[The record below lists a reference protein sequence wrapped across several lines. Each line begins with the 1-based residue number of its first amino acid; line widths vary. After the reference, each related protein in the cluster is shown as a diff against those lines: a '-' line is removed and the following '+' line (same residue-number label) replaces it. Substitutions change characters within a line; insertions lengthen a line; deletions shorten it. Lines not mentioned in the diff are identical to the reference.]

1 MVRSPPPLSVS
12 GSSGSN
18 TMHMPLTPRTRKAL
32 THNPFLMLGLLALIA
47 IGMAALCLVVLNS
60 IGLFV
65 LDELRML
72 VLALAGVAGAILMFV
87 ADLVLYY
94 SKVPSE
100 RTARVYFASIDPNG
114 DRLAESPMADIPPE
128 RMMLG
133 GVLGPIAAAL
143 YTLGFT
149 QLYFGLVPDVGAFL
163 PAIAAVGLSLMMI
176 IGGVYHALFPFTGFL
191 AKACRDASAKS
202 PLALPALTA
211 LVETHR
217 RYLLYVY
224 RWAAPP
230 AIIGSLAFAWCVA
243 TRVTAYHT
251 SSIILAPAFS
261 APLKLLLK
269 RFNIGSVVLVG
280 GLTNLWNLA
289 FFCTLVWSALHR
301 DAARLFNLG

>member
-1 MVRSPPPLSVS
+1 
-12 GSSGSN
+12 
-18 TMHMPLTPRTRKAL
+18 MHMPLTPRTRKAL

-100 RTARVYFASIDPNG
+100 YFASIDPNG
-114 DRLAESPMADIPPE
+114 ERLAESPMADIPPE

-191 AKACRDASAKS
+191 AKACRDASAKF

-224 RWAAPP
+224 RWRPRAGDYREPRVCLVRRHARDGVPHVLDYSRARVLGAAQ
-230 AIIGSLAFAWCVA
+230 AASQAVQH
-243 TRVTAYHT
+243 RQ
-251 SSIILAPAFS
+251 
-261 APLKLLLK
+261 
-269 RFNIGSVVLVG
+269 RRVG